1 MVSEVYSDPPFLSSQ
16 TFSQSQLGAEW
27 INSVKEAEHRLLR
40 NTFPVI
46 IFQISPRDINALIEC
61 LQEYQKRSPQTNLI
75 FIIHGFSWRDLLQI
89 TNKCRPFRLLKT
101 HQDPNL
107 ELYVMEAY
115 RNYCHSKQN
124 FEFARLLEDQNEG
137 LKKIN
142 REVNL
147 KIANHQMRLDRSRTK
162 QQQTKL
168 QVAYL
173 RKAMFAINQAKSPKE
188 IERLLAKIL
197 TKYLTLSWIRID
209 FFSKHN
215 LLESKSIESA
225 RDFLLIKAPLYS
237 DDLQI
242 GNAYFARTAQAG
254 DFTAMEAEFLHQV
267 TEAISLVVNRFRSFE
282 NIQNLKAQWQSTFDA
297 IGEPLCIT
305 DEQFRIIRTNFAFRI
320 ACGKG
325 PNELLNANCFMS
337 LTGRS
342 TPPEIRDGHFSFR
355 LLVPSQDR
363 IDTNT
368 HDVRIQPLR
377 SKLNRHPTFLVI
389 FRDMTLQLRLE
400 RQVLESE
407 KMTELGIISSS
418 IAHELNNPLGG
429 IMSFLQLIRMELK
442 EGSEILEDILAME
455 EATNRCKEI
464 VENLLGFARQEDVDL
479 TVNFDLRDTID
490 QTIKF
495 LDIRTRSR
503 GIQIKFNSSNEP
515 CYIYGQPQNISQA
528 IRHVLQNAIEAV
540 EDRMDED
547 PGHPGEIQIT
557 LTKTLDEIQLTISDN
572 GFGFSEEN
580 KSKIFN
586 PLYSTK
592 SSKQNAGLGLTKA
605 FKIMTDHFGNL
616 EISSQLGS
624 GTSAKITLK
633 RPDLKDDSQVFGS
646 KI

>member
-1 MVSEVYSDPPFLSSQ
+1 MVSEVYSDPPFPNSQ
-16 TFSQSQLGAEW
+16 TLSQSQLGAEW
-27 INSVKEAEHRLLR
+27 IKEIKEAEDRLF
-40 NTFPVI
+40 TSSFPVI
-46 IFQISPRDINALIEC
+46 IFQIPREDLSALLKC
-61 LQEYQKRSPQTNLI
+61 LQEYRKRSPRTNII
-75 FIIHGFSWRDLLQI
+75 FITDGFRWSDLLQI
-89 TNKCRPFRLLKT
+89 TNNCKPFRLIKT
-101 HQDPNL
+101 PQDPNL
-107 ELYVMEAY
+107 ELSVMEAFS
-115 RNYCHSKQN
+115 NYCHSKQN
-124 FEFARLLEDQNEG
+124 SEFAQLLEDQNEG
-137 LKKIN
+137 LKKLN
-142 REVNL
+142 NEVSL
-147 KIANHQMRLDRSRTK
+147 EITSHQMRLDRSRTK
-162 QQQTKL
+162 QHQTNL

-173 RKAMFAINQAKSPKE
+173 RKTMFAINQAKSPKE

-197 TKYLTLSWIRID
+197 KKYLRLSWIRID
-209 FFSKHN
+209 FFSKNN
-215 LLESKSIESA
+215 LLESESVESA
-225 RDFLLIKAPLYS
+225 KNFFLIKTPIYS
-237 DDLQI
+237 DDFQI
-242 GNAYFARTAQAG
+242 GNAYFARATQAG
-254 DFTAMEAEFLHQV
+254 DFTTMETEFLHQV

-282 NIQNLKAQWQSTFDA
+282 NIETLKAQWQSTFDA

-325 PNELLNANCFMS
+325 PNELLNANCFLS

-355 LLVPSQDR
+355 LSVPAQNR

-377 SKLNRHPTFLVI
+377 SKLNRYPTFLVI

-407 KMTELGIISSS
+407 KMNELGIISSS

-429 IMSFLQLIRMELK
+429 IMSFLQLIRMELE

-464 VENLLGFARQEDVDL
+464 VENLLGFARQEDSDL
-479 TVNFDLRDTID
+479 TVNFDLHDAVD

-503 GIQIKFNSSNEP
+503 GIQIKFFSSNEP
-515 CYIYGQPQNISQA
+515 CYIYGQLQNISQA

-540 EDRMDED
+540 EDRMDKD
-547 PGHPGEIQIT
+547 PGYPGEIQIT
-557 LTKTLDEIQLTISDN
+557 LTKTFDEIQITINDN